1 VVNKVKKNIWK
12 MNIWVIGLA
21 FVLSVFLSSG
31 VMAREYVSTPKHWKG
46 QLEKFTGRI
55 EKVDLTNKVVT
66 VQSGQKTM
74 TFSTDHKTI
83 TSDWTQKIPF
93 SGLKEGMWTTV
104 EYTHK
109 GGQTVARWIDVA
121 HSKAQLK
128 ERADVK
134 WFKS

>member
-1 VVNKVKKNIWK
+1 VSKVKKNIW
-12 MNIWVIGLA
+12 MIGLTIA
-21 FVLSVFLSSG
+21 LSVFLSSG
-31 VMAREYVSTPKHWKG
+31 VMAREYVSTPKHWQG

-66 VQSGQKTM
+66 VQSGQNTM

-121 HSKAQLK
+121 HSKAQL
-128 ERADVK
+128 EQRAEVK
-134 WFKS
+134 G

>member
-1 VVNKVKKNIWK
+1 MQKTAKTAW
-12 MNIWVIGLA
+12 MIGLA
-21 FVLSVFLSSG
+21 IALSVFLSSG
-31 VMAREYVSTPKHWKG
+31 VMANEYVSTPKYWHG

-55 EKVDLTNKVVT
+55 EKVNLMKKEVT

-83 TSDWTQKIPF
+83 ASDWTQKIPF

-121 HSKAQLK
+121 HSKAQL
-128 ERADVK
+128 EQRAEVK
-134 WFKS
+134 G